1 MLARSVDPTINEL
14 TETDLERPTEEIY
27 RTELDLEPS
36 SPGDPLLGSVLH
48 GFRIEKL
55 IGQGSAARIYYA
67 VHRVLDR
74 EYAVK
79 VLHPEFCE
87 SRDAVGRLR
96 REARL
101 LSKIRHPNI
110 VEVHD
115 FGETENGRPFIAM
128 ELLSGRTLKSVID
141 EEGSLAPERA
151 LSIVRQVAAGL
162 QEAHRVGLVH
172 RDLKPEN
179 IMLVGEG
186 NQETAKILDFG
197 LARAFRG
204 DSRFSMITGAD
215 ILLGTPRYMAPE
227 QILAPSSAGPTSDLY
242 ALGVILHEML
252 SGQPMFSGEIFEV
265 IEAQLNR
272 RPPELSRGP
281 AEITVLHRVAMRL
294 LDKDPA
300 ARISSAAGVIAE
312 LDRAEGR
319 RDTVKLTRTPVPALI
334 APQLARTPVPATSI
348 SVPAVQPRATAE
360 PRGMS
365 SLAVVLG
372 IIGFTVMLLAGF
384 AAGQEFATPVVM
396 VLPDSPLLQQ
406 R

>member
-1 MLARSVDPTINEL
+1 VIARSIDPTINEL
-14 TETDLERPTEEIY
+14 TETDLDRPTEEMFRAEPPP
-27 RTELDLEPS
+27 RTDPML
-36 SPGDPLLGSVLH
+36 GDVLH

-55 IGQGSAARIYYA
+55 IGQGSAARIYHA
-67 VHRVLDR
+67 IHLVLDR

-79 VLHPEFCE
+79 ILHPEFCE
-87 SRDAVGRLR
+87 NRDAVGRLR

-115 FGETENGRPFIAM
+115 FGETANGRPFIAM
-128 ELLSGRTLKSVID
+128 ELLSGKTLKSVID
-141 EEGSLAPERA
+141 NEGALPKERA
-151 LSIVRQVAAGL
+151 LSIVRQIAAGL

-179 IMLVGEG
+179 IMLVGERG
-186 NQETAKILDFG
+186 KEVAKILDFG
-197 LARAFRG
+197 LARAFRN

-227 QILAPSSAGPTSDLY
+227 QILSPSSAGPSSDLY

-252 SGQPMFSGEIFEV
+252 SGEPMFSGEIFEV

-272 RPPELSRGP
+272 RPPQLSETGSLERL
-281 AEITVLHRVAMRL
+281 TMRL

-300 ARISSAAGVIAE
+300 NRLSAAGVIAE
-312 LDRAEGR
+312 LDRFENGR
-319 RDTVKLTRTPVPALI
+319 RDTLKLSPKTSRTPAPVLV
-334 APQLARTPVPATSI
+334 APQLSRPVPVLPSSSSSMSA
-348 SVPAVQPRATAE
+348 A

-365 SLAVVLG
+365 SLTIVLG
-372 IIGFTVMLLAGF
+372 IIGFTMMLLAGF

-396 VLPDSPLLQQ
+396 VLPDSPLLNP
-406 R
+406 